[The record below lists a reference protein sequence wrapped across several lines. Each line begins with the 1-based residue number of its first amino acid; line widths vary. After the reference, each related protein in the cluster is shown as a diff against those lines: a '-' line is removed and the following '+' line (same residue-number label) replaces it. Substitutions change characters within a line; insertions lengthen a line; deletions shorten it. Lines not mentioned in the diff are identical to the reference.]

1 MRKVCFWLA
10 TILCISAAS
19 TVCSAES
26 LRIANEGAYP
36 PFNSITAD
44 GELMGFDVDIAKA
57 LCEKMGVEPEFVVQ
71 DWNGIITGLLAKKY
85 ECIISSMSIT
95 DERKK
100 KVAFTDPYYQVP
112 ARFVTLKGS
121 GLKISREGLE
131 GKRVGV
137 QRATTYANYLEGE
150 FADVV
155 EIVYYDTID
164 DHNMDLANGR
174 VDAVLGQAY
183 LMGKWM
189 EKPEAQDFVIVGE
202 PVSDPKYIGYGAGI
216 ALRKEDE
223 DLRKRLDQALDA
235 IIADGTHKRI
245 ASKYFDFDL
254 LDYNQ

>member
-1 MRKVCFWLA
+1 MKKSCIGLA
-10 TILCISAAS
+10 VVMMLWATGA
-19 TVCSAES
+19 VCSAES

-44 GELMGFDVDIAKA
+44 GELQGFDVDIAKA
-57 LCEKMGVEPEFVVQ
+57 LCEKMGVAPEFVVQ

-121 GLKISREGLE
+121 GLEISREGLQ

-150 FADVV
+150 YGGVV

-183 LMGKWM
+183 LMGEWM
-189 EKPEAQDFVIVGE
+189 EKPEAKDFVIVGE
-202 PVSDPKYIGYGAGI
+202 PVTDVKYIGYGAGI
-216 ALRKEDE
+216 AVRQEDQE
-223 DLRKRLDQALDA
+223 LRKRLDRALDE

-245 ASKYFDFDL
+245 ADKYFDFDL
-254 LDYNQ
+254 LDYGQ